1 MSCTPLANV
10 DFFIYISIDDFIF
23 STKSRHMKKAAHPIH
38 GGKMAV
44 TLGLAVAFLSLVM
57 ILSYLFISGSMK

>member
-1 MSCTPLANV
+1 
-10 DFFIYISIDDFIF
+10 
-23 STKSRHMKKAAHPIH
+23 MKKAAHPIH